1 LLHSYCYKQRLL
13 YYTPYCQRT
22 FYRL

>member
-13 YYTPYCQRT
+13 YYTTYCQRT